1 MALASVAMAETA
13 SYVNNELQNAIT
25 LSGYSQGQAFSLS
38 FTIASRDNYGYYG
51 IGNIITLDDSMSKAC
66 VRRVNA
72 TEKQVGNAH
81 L

>member
-51 IGNIITLDDSMSKAC
+51 IGNIITLDDSMSKAA
-66 VRRVNA
+66 R
-72 TEKQVGNAH
+72 GW